1 MKYLHLLWSN
11 LRRRKV
17 RTIFTILS
25 ILVAFVLFSYL
36 AAIRTAFAFGIE
48 VAGADRLLTID
59 KVSLILPLPI
69 SYMSRIA
76 QTEGVADVT
85 HASWFGAIYQDA
97 SKGFQNVGQF
107 PVEPEAYLKMYP
119 EFQLPKEQFQAWL
132 ADRQGAIVGKN
143 TADRFG
149 WKIGQ
154 RIPLQAAWTQKNG
167 SRTWEFNLR
176 GIYDSDKKGVDT
188 TQFLFRYDF
197 FDEARARGQ
206 GNVGWYIIRVSD
218 PASADKVANRIDAM
232 FENSSAET
240 ETSTE
245 KAFMQSFAKQTGD
258 IGAIITAILSAVF
271 FTILLV
277 AGNTMAQ
284 AVRERTSELAVL
296 KTLGFSSPLV
306 MALVLGESCLVAIL
320 GGGLG
325 LGVGAWLVSLGDPT
339 GGALPIFFIPGKLA
353 LLGAALVLLLG
364 LATGAL
370 PATQALRLKIVDALR
385 RV

>member
-1 MKYLHLLWSN
+1 
-11 LRRRKV
+11 
-17 RTIFTILS
+17 
-25 ILVAFVLFSYL
+25 
-36 AAIRTAFAFGIE
+36 
-48 VAGADRLLTID
+48 
-59 KVSLILPLPI
+59 
-69 SYMSRIA
+69 
-76 QTEGVADVT
+76 
-85 HASWFGAIYQDA
+85 
-97 SKGFQNVGQF
+97 
-107 PVEPEAYLKMYP
+107 MYP
-119 EFQLPKEQFQAWL
+119 EFKLPKDQLQAWL
-132 ADRQGAIVGKN
+132 ADRQGAIVGRN
-143 TADRFG
+143 TAERFG
-149 WKIGQ
+149 WKIGD

-176 GIYDSDKKGVDT
+176 GIYDSDQKGVDT

-197 FDEARARGQ
+197 FDEARRNGQ
-206 GNVGWYIIRVSD
+206 GVVGWYIVRVTD
-218 PASADKVANRIDAM
+218 PATADKVANRIDAM

-325 LGVGAWLVSLGDPT
+325 LGVGAWLVSFGDPT
-339 GGALPIFFIPGKLA
+339 HGALPIFFIPGRQA
-353 LLGAALVLLLG
+353 LLGVALVLLLG

-370 PATQALRLKIVDALR
+370 PAAQALRLKIVDALR

>member
-25 ILVAFVLFSYL
+25 IVVAFVLFSYL

-48 VAGADRLLTID
+48 VAGADRLLTIH
-59 KVSLILPLPI
+59 KVSLIQPLPI
-69 SYMSRIA
+69 AYMSQIA
-76 QTEGVADVT
+76 ATEGVEEVT

-97 SKGFQNVGQF
+97 SKGFQGVSQF
-107 PVEPEAYLKMYP
+107 PVDPEAYLKMYP
-119 EFQLPKEQFQAWL
+119 EFHLPKEQLQAWL
-132 ADRQGAIVGKN
+132 ADRQGAIVGRN
-143 TADRFG
+143 TAERFD
-149 WKIGQ
+149 WKLGD
-154 RIPLQAAWTQKNG
+154 RIPLQAAWPQKNG

-197 FDEARARGQ
+197 FDEARRVGG
-206 GNVGWYIIRVSD
+206 GNVGWYIIRVVD
-218 PASADKVANRIDAM
+218 PGSADKVANRIDAM

-284 AVRERTSELAVL
+284 AVRERTAELAVL

-320 GGGLG
+320 GGSLG
-325 LGVGAWLVSLGDPT
+325 LAIGAWLVSLGDPT